1 MVDLEAGPESPVV
14 DAVSTDTP
22 ASETVS
28 SSVPETPST
37 PLEDLYDFGPPGE
50 TTDATVAVAAPADAQ
65 AAPAPADAPT
75 AHVIS
80 DALLQRAT
88 AMGYTPEVIASIK
101 DPIQLEAVVGTAERV
116 AMQAMHFARQQAPVQ
131 QTQQPVQAVQL
142 PPAPVAPVFDEN
154 ALRVDMASKNF
165 DPSLIDA
172 MVGMA
177 RGNHQVAMSN
187 HQSLLQQHNLMTQR
201 LTEQSDYNAKAH
213 QYMQQQDQRLAQI
226 QQQHQRELIDRDYT
240 AFQSDLPE
248 PVQKLVADPAAR
260 AQIMQTAN
268 TMLAGFQATGQ
279 QLPANSVAFK
289 QAMYLTLGDKIHQ
302 ASIET
307 VRGEVR
313 THQARATQRPSSAS
327 GGSQVVNR
335 LPPGPERAGAW
346 IEDQLARLGMP
357 NHSGPS
363 HEV

>member
-1 MVDLEAGPESPVV
+1 MTDLEAGPESPVV
-14 DAVSTDTP
+14 DAVSTEAP

-28 SSVPETPST
+28 SSVPEPAST

-50 TTDATVAVAAPADAQ
+50 TPLDAPLAGAASAD
-65 AAPAPADAPT
+65 APAPPDAPT
-75 AHVIS
+75 APVIS

-101 DPIQLEAVVGTAERV
+101 DPIQLEAVVGTAERI
-116 AMQAMHFARQQAPVQ
+116 ATQAFNFARQQTPAPQVQ
-131 QTQQPVQAVQL
+131 QPAQVVQL

-201 LTEQSDYNAKAH
+201 LTEQNDYNARAH
-213 QYMQQQDQRLAQI
+213 AYMQGQDQRLAQI

-240 AFQSDLPE
+240 AFQSGLPE

-268 TMLAGFQATGQ
+268 TMLAGLQATGQ
-279 QLPANSVAFK
+279 QLPTNSAAFK
-289 QAMYLTLGDKIHQ
+289 QAMYAALGDKIHQ
-302 ASIET
+302 ASVET

-346 IEDQLARLGMP
+346 IENELARLGMP